1 MSKEL
6 VRREGW
12 LRHLVAARV
21 QTQFSPRLEFIR
33 DTEEDPLVLEKLFE
47 KLDIEKLDIEDR
59 HRIAEEKAQQITVVG
74 LAHTSSPNNNNPEQA
89 TKNDKLM

>member
-47 KLDIEKLDIEDR
+47 KLDIEDR

-74 LAHTSSPNNNNPEQA
+74 LAHMSSPNNNNPEQA